1 MKRLL
6 LCCVVLITFAA
17 SAEAQGLGFGVQGD
31 LINFNLGTVKT
42 NVTLPGAGSAVDFST
57 LFEQI
62 YGLGYGGGAHID
74 VDLGL
79 LAFRIS
85 GDYVSISPDKQ
96 KYQSL
101 LGSLGFQ
108 FVVDGGKIEI
118 WQANANAKFTIFPL
132 PVVHVYL
139 TGGGG
144 VVQLHMNDA
153 SLSFNGLPL
162 TTIKGIPTQ
171 TKPTLNAGAGVDF
184 KLGKIALFA
193 ELKVNFILTE
203 GKSSSEVP
211 LATAGITF

>member
-1 MKRLL
+1 MKRFL
-6 LCCVVLITFAA
+6 LCTVVLITFAA
-17 SAEAQGLGFGVQGD
+17 SADAQGFGFGIQGD
-31 LINFNLGTVKT
+31 FINFNLGSVKT
-42 NVTLPGAGSAVDFST
+42 NVTLPGAGTPVDFSA

-62 YGLGYGGGAHID
+62 YGIGYGGGIHLD
-74 VDLGL
+74 YDLGF
-79 LAFRIS
+79 LAFRVQ
-85 GDYVSISPDKQ
+85 GDYISLSPDKQ

-101 LGSLGFQ
+101 LGTLGFQ
-108 FVVDGGKIEI
+108 FLVDGGKIEI
-118 WQANANAKFTIFPL
+118 WQANANAKFNIFPL
-132 PVVHVYL
+132 PVVHIYL
-139 TGGGG
+139 TGGAG

-193 ELKVNFILTE
+193 ELKVNYILTE

-211 LATAGITF
+211 LATVGLTF